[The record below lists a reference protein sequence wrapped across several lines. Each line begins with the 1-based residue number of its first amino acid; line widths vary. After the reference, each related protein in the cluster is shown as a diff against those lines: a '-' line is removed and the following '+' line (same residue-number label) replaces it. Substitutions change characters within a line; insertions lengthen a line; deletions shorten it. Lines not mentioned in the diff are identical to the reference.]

1 MWTLCRHLETKC
13 DPSRSNAIDDFIEK
27 LHFVTVTLV
36 MRGYNGKT
44 NRVLTHMVSTYGPWY
59 YMEMGVGLFLQ
70 TRSIIG
76 PWAWSI
82 KAWGNLDLLGHG
94 NKDWLGWAQV

>member
-1 MWTLCRHLETKC
+1 VWTLCRHLETKC
-13 DPSRSNAIDDFIEK
+13 DPSRNAIDDFIEK

-59 YMEMGVGLFLQ
+59 YMGMGNG
-70 TRSIIG
+70 G
-76 PWAWSI
+76 
-82 KAWGNLDLLGHG
+82 
-94 NKDWLGWAQV
+94 

>member
-1 MWTLCRHLETKC
+1 VWTLCRHLETKC

-59 YMEMGVGLFLQ
+59 YMEMGVGLFCKP
-70 TRSIIG
+70 G
-76 PWAWSI
+76 
-82 KAWGNLDLLGHG
+82 LL
-94 NKDWLGWAQV
+94 